1 MKNIFIK
8 KLSILSVLFLAL
20 MNTSCEDVL
29 SDSIQNYNDEL
40 KLSASNQEVVLDER
54 KPNENLTFKWT
65 TGTNKGTG
73 AAISYVL
80 QIDKEGN
87 NFATPLDYQ
96 MGKNVF
102 TYSLNWATLNSIL
115 LNTFGV
121 QPGATQKIEARI
133 IATVS
138 NQNVEK
144 QISKVVVNITT
155 FVPVSSQLYMVGSA
169 TSVGWNVSS
178 AVPMTL
184 STSQPGTFVYQG
196 PLNSGSFKLPVNRDG
211 CWCQDFYTKS
221 ATDDTKMVHNIGGSG
236 QDLQWQIS
244 RAGQYKVTADLLNLT
259 IKIETIVGP
268 PFTQIFI
275 VGDASPSGWDIDN
288 PKAFTQSQTNPFI
301 FTYEANLTTGSFK
314 ILAGA
319 KGNWCGEWYRPL
331 TDGQALSATTVD
343 QNSGCSVD
351 NKWNV
356 TSGDVGRYKIELNT
370 ANNTISIK
378 KVNLY
383 IIGDGGPNGWNI
395 GTPTPMTY
403 SNGNYTY
410 NGPLNAGEF
419 KISKFK
425 GDWCDGD
432 WINAAT
438 SNQNILNGS
447 YIGTHACDG
456 PDNKWKLQSGDAGNY
471 QISINLDSQSMTI
484 VRQ

>member
-259 IKIETIVGP
+259 IKIETIIGP

>member
-268 PFTQIFI
+268 PFTQIYI
-275 VGDASPSGWDIDN
+275 VGDASPSGWDVDN

-301 FTYEANLTTGSFK
+301 FTYEANLTSGSFK

>member
-1 MKNIFIK
+1 
-8 KLSILSVLFLAL
+8 